1 MQSNAL
7 TPAQWRTLQALV
19 DQLIPADEAPGGWLG
34 GVGVYL
40 AQQFERDL
48 QDKLGLYQAGL
59 NALDAEAVAEH
70 QCAFAMLA
78 PAAQI
83 ALLNALEAGHLQ
95 THWSQTP
102 AAFIAMAM
110 GHAAEGYYSDPGNG
124 ATGAGWSLVG
134 FEVRG

>member
-7 TPAQWRTLQALV
+7 TAARWRTLQALV
-19 DQLIPADEAPGGWLG
+19 DQLIPADQAPGGWQG
-34 GVGVYL
+34 GVGAYL
-40 AQQFERDL
+40 ARQFERDL

-59 NALDAEAVAEH
+59 SALEAEAVAQY
-70 QCAFAMLA
+70 QCVFSELM
-78 PAAQI
+78 PAAQM
-83 ALLNALEAGHLQ
+83 ALLNVLEAGHTQ